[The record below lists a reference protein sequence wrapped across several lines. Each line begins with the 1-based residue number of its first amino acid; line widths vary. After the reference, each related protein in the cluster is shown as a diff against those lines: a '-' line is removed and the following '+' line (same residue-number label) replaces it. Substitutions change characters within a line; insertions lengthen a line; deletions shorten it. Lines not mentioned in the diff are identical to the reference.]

1 MNACPP
7 ASTKRLLDQI
17 EEGPVSPQQL
27 TTPTPMP
34 TSDDRTRA
42 IECDAQPL
50 LLPQV
55 IAWAQ
60 DAAPS
65 DRPGLDTTVE
75 VLFLNA
81 ATHAHG
87 PLRLVLI
94 SHTSGILDLA
104 VMDQGPLNDTSPT
117 LTDGGGLAK
126 VEQIA
131 EWGWYGDHRGHTVWA
146 RLPLTTQETH
156 GE

>member
-34 TSDDRTRA
+34 TSDARTQA
-42 IECDAQPL
+42 IECAAEPL

-55 IAWAQ
+55 IAWAK
-60 DAAPS
+60 DAAQS
-65 DRPGLDTTVE
+65 DRPGLDTTVKE
-75 VLFLNA
+75 LFLNA

-87 PLRLVLI
+87 PIRLVLI
-94 SHTSGILDLA
+94 QHTNGSLDLA
-104 VMDQGPLNDTSPT
+104 VMDHGPRNDTSPT
-117 LTDGGGLAK
+117 PTPCGGLAK

-146 RLPLTTQETH
+146 RLPLHTKETH
-156 GE
+156 SE